1 MKLITEFR
9 ETDVQCIVEKK
20 EDGSKS
26 HVIEGI
32 FAQAEGKNRNG
43 RIYPKRILERE
54 VGRYDKDYVKQG
66 RAFGELGHPEGPTVN
81 LHRASHR
88 ITELKED
95 GNNWIGKALIMDTD
109 YGKTVKA
116 ILESGGKLGV
126 SSRGMGSLSS
136 KNGIN
141 EVQDDFYLATAADI
155 VADPSAPDAF
165 VEGIMEN
172 VEWVYVNETWVPQ
185 YVEESQKMMKKASR
199 SEIEAT
205 KMKIWEGFVSKL

>member
-1 MKLITEFR
+1 MKLITELT
-9 ETDVQCIVEKK
+9 ESVE
-20 EDGSKS
+20 
-26 HVIEGI
+26 IITEGENNKNLYI
-32 FAQAEGKNRNG
+32 KGVFLQSEQKNRNG
-43 RIYPKRILERE
+43 RIYHKRILERE

-95 GNNWIGKALIMDTD
+95 VNNWIGKALIMDTD

-205 KMKIWEGFVSKL
+205 KMRIWEGFVSKL

>member
-1 MKLITEFR
+1 
-9 ETDVQCIVEKK
+9 
-20 EDGSKS
+20 
-26 HVIEGI
+26 
-32 FAQAEGKNRNG
+32 
-43 RIYPKRILERE
+43 
-54 VGRYDKDYVKQG
+54 
-66 RAFGELGHPEGPTVN
+66 
-81 LHRASHR
+81 
-88 ITELKED
+88 
-95 GNNWIGKALIMDTD
+95 MDTD

>member
-1 MKLITEFR
+1 MKLITELT
-9 ETDVQCIVEKK
+9 ESVE
-20 EDGSKS
+20 
-26 HVIEGI
+26 IITEGENNKNLYI
-32 FAQAEGKNRNG
+32 KGVFLQSEQKNRNG

-126 SSRGMGSLSS
+126 SYRGMGSLSS

>member
-1 MKLITEFR
+1 MKLITELT
-9 ETDVQCIVEKK
+9 ESVE
-20 EDGSKS
+20 
-26 HVIEGI
+26 IITEGENNKNLYI
-32 FAQAEGKNRNG
+32 KGVFLQSEQKNRNG